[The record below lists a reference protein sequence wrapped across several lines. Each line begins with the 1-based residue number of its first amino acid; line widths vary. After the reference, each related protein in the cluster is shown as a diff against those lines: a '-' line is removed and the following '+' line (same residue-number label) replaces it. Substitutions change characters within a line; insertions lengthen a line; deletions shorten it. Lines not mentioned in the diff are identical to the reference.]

1 MRVEVLVLNQGV
13 LIAHFNYISRL
24 VSSCC
29 QLQLQK
35 SQYLQLGPNRGLY
48 YGGSLPNVN
57 QIGNA
62 TVEVT
67 FQVRCHF
74 SVIDFTAQAGE
85 GVFNQTGTCKVY
97 SGHYC
102 RMMYDL

>member
-1 MRVEVLVLNQGV
+1 MRVEVLHLKQGV
-13 LIAHFNYISRL
+13 SYYIFLFISRL
-24 VSSCC
+24 ISSCC

-57 QIGNA
+57 QIGNT

-67 FQVRCHF
+67 FQVRHHF
-74 SVIDFTAQAGE
+74 FVIDFIAQE
-85 GVFNQTGTCKVY
+85 G
-97 SGHYC
+97 
-102 RMMYDL
+102 